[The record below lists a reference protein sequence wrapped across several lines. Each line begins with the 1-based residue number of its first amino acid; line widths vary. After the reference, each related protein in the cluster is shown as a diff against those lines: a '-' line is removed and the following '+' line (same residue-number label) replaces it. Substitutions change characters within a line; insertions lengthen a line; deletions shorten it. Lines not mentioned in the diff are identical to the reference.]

1 GQAASLLR
9 EVNSSG
15 VYSLLPNYGDIFN
28 PANRFHAES
37 IWEIPHSNLA
47 AWGDWGW
54 INGGEGN
61 VGPQFIGMADYEGPT
76 FSAGWGFAPISMDL
90 VNAMNGDPRFV
101 HTIIDGQALR
111 GAGANYNARFQ
122 NTDYFIRKYAPMQS
136 FRSPVG
142 TAEL

>member
-1 GQAASLLR
+1 IMFQNEDARMGQAASLLR

-76 FSAGWGFAPISMDL
+76 FSAGWGFCTYLYGS
-90 VNAMNGDPRFV
+90 GKC
-101 HTIIDGQALR
+101 H
-111 GAGANYNARFQ
+111 
-122 NTDYFIRKYAPMQS
+122 
-136 FRSPVG
+136 
-142 TAEL
+142 EW